1 MEESLNSYITH
12 ENKLSLNDTNTYVAL
27 LEAKFA
33 DLKRKTI
40 YKVLKK
46 LYAVTTS
53 WDREC

>member
-53 WDREC
+53 CDREC